1 MSDRTSVLFVC
12 MGNICRS
19 PLAEGIFVHMADERD
34 VLDRFEVD
42 SCGTGDW
49 HVGHAADARSIE
61 VGARHGIELTS
72 IGRQVDPERD
82 FERFDLLVAMDRLN
96 VADLV
101 ALGAP
106 PRRIRLMRSFDPA
119 LRDREGR
126 ELDVPDPYSGSG
138 DGFERVYDML
148 WTACGGLLEHLL
160 EPERN

>member
-1 MSDRTSVLFVC
+1 MSDRTGVLFVC

-19 PLAEGIFVHMADERD
+19 PLAEGIFVHMADQLGM
-34 VLDRFEVD
+34 LDRFEVD

-61 VGARHGIELTS
+61 VGARHGIRLTS
-72 IGRQVDPERD
+72 IGRQVDPKRD

-96 VADLV
+96 AGDLV

-106 PRRIRLMRSFDPA
+106 PRRVRLMRSFDPA
-119 LRDREGR
+119 VRDRKGPD
-126 ELDVPDPYSGSG
+126 LDVPDPYNGPG
-138 DGFERVYDML
+138 DGFARVYDML

-160 EPERN
+160 DQRRG